1 MGIHTHARA
10 CTRTCTLCATALAAL
25 LVCMCEWDCATAA
38 MFFGGQCWLD
48 GRYDDLLGMRI
59 PNKSKGNEN

>member
-1 MGIHTHARA
+1 MHTHVHALRGGVSGVARLHV
-10 CTRTCTLCATALAAL
+10 RMGLR
-25 LVCMCEWDCATAA
+25 DCRDVL
-38 MFFGGQCWLD
+38 GGQCWLD